1 MSSGTRNSQSRSTFW
16 AFPCENLEGPPLRL
30 LALDGGGIRG
40 LSELLVLKEVMHQL
54 MGVLSGLAL
63 VYSEK
68 GQWKEAEA
76 LQVMVVEKRK
86 RLLGDDHPHTLTSMG
101 NLALTYWNLGQRKE
115 AEELEV
121 MMEKRQQ
128 LSDDDYDC

>member
-1 MSSGTRNSQSRSTFW
+1 
-16 AFPCENLEGPPLRL
+16 
-30 LALDGGGIRG
+30 
-40 LSELLVLKEVMHQL
+40 MHQL

-63 VYSEK
+63 VYSEQ

-76 LQVMVVEKRK
+76 LQVMVMEKRK
-86 RLLGDDHPHTLTSMG
+86 RLLGDDQPHTLTSMG

-121 MMEKRQQ
+121 VMEKRQQ
-128 LSDDDYDC
+128 LSGDDYDC